1 MKTFITFE
9 IAIDMY
15 WYTWNIL

>member
-15 WYTWNIL
+15 WYTWSIL

>member
-1 MKTFITFE
+1 MKTFIPFE